1 MDKKLFSNYQDLIPK
16 YFKSEIEDSKRI
28 FQTFKR
34 LFDLLNLKHF
44 DSNIKLLDL
53 GSASGSFVKICK
65 DNNIDAEGIDGSK
78 QKINF
83 ENDKLDFE
91 DETFDVITLIS
102 VIEHVQ
108 EPSNVLREIF
118 RVLKKRGTVVIVT
131 PNFKYSYKNFYDDP
145 THLRPYTNKSINKLM
160 QLYGFKNLKT
170 VPFLVNKSII
180 YWKIPFSFFIASI
193 LPFKNHQFK
202 NIPLINFLKG
212 KSTAMISVSEKI

>member
-16 YFKSEIEDSKRI
+16 YFKNEIEDSKRI

-34 LFDLLNLKHF
+34 LFDLLNLNYF
-44 DSNIKLLDL
+44 NSNIKLLDL

-83 ENDKLDFE
+83 ETDKLDFE

-118 RVLKKRGTVVIVT
+118 RILKKKGIVVIVT

-145 THLRPYTNKSINKLM
+145 THLRPYTEKSIIKLM

-170 VPFLVNKSII
+170 VPFLVNKSLIF
-180 YWKIPFSFFIASI
+180 WKIPFS
-193 LPFKNHQFK
+193 
-202 NIPLINFLKG
+202 
-212 KSTAMISVSEKI
+212 